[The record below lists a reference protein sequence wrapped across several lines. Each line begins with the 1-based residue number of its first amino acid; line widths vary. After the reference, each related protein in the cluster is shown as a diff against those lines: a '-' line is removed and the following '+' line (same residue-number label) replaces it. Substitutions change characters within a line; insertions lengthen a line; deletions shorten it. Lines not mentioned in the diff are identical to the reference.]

1 LEESGNFTA
10 SNKQKNAKGA
20 GIMTNTLTPIIPYI
34 EGDGIGPEIWQA
46 TKKVVDAAVSSAYS
60 NDRKIEW
67 LEILAGEKAFNQ
79 TGAWLP
85 DETLE
90 AIKQHKIAIKGP
102 LTTPIGEGFRSLNVT
117 LRQELDLYACV
128 RPVRYFSGVPSP
140 LKEPE
145 KTDMTIFRENTED
158 VYAGIEFANNS
169 AEVKQLLDFLAEQ
182 LAVTKVRFPDT
193 SSLGIKP
200 ISQEGSERLIAAAL
214 DYAIQQGK
222 KRVTLVHKGNI
233 MKFTEGGFK
242 NWGYDLI
249 EKNYPQA
256 FTMNQ
261 YKEITA
267 ESGTEKANE
276 ALEKAKNAG
285 KIIVDDVI
293 ADNFLQQILLYPEK
307 YQVVATTNLNGDYIS
322 DALAAQVGGIGIS
335 PGANINYKTG
345 HAIFEATH
353 GTAPDI
359 AGKGWA
365 NPCSL
370 LLSASMMLDHLGW
383 FEASEKIMAAIEKAL
398 QNNQMTHDFAQ
409 MIDIEEL
416 STSEFA
422 EYLIKTIEKTN

>member
-1 LEESGNFTA
+1 
-10 SNKQKNAKGA
+10 
-20 GIMTNTLTPIIPYI
+20 MTNTLNPVIPYI

-46 TKKVVDAAVSSAYS
+46 TQKVVDAAVSSAYQE
-60 NDRKIEW
+60 DRKIEW

-79 TGAWLP
+79 TETWLP

-90 AIKQHKIAIKGP
+90 AIKEHKIAIKGP

-128 RPVRYFSGVPSP
+128 RPVRYFQGVPSP

-158 VYAGIEFANNS
+158 VYAGIEFAKDS
-169 AEVKQLLDFLAEQ
+169 KEVKQLLDFLTAQ
-182 LAVTKVRFPDT
+182 LSVTKVRFPET
-193 SSLGIKP
+193 SALGIKP
-200 ISQEGSERLIAAAL
+200 ISQEGSERLIAAAM
-214 DYAIQQGK
+214 DYAIDQGK
-222 KRVTLVHKGNI
+222 KRVTIIHKGNI

-242 NWGYDLI
+242 NWGYDSI

-261 YKEITA
+261 YKIIAA
-267 ESGTEKANE
+267 ELGAEKAVD
-276 ALEKAKNAG
+276 ALEEAKKAN

-359 AGKGWA
+359 AGNGWA

-370 LLSASMMLDHLGW
+370 LLSATMMLDHLEW
-383 FEASEKIMAAIEKAL
+383 YEASKKITKAIESAL
-398 QNNQMTHDFAQ
+398 QNKQMTHDFAQ
-409 MIDIEEL
+409 MLGIAEL
-416 STSEFA
+416 STADFA
-422 EYLIKTIEKTN
+422 DCLIDTIKKA

>member
-1 LEESGNFTA
+1 
-10 SNKQKNAKGA
+10 
-20 GIMTNTLTPIIPYI
+20 MTNTTNPVIPYI

-46 TKKVVDAAVSSAYS
+46 TKKVVDAAVHSAYQGT
-60 NDRKIEW
+60 RKVNW
-67 LEILAGEKAFNQ
+67 LEILAGEKAYNQ
-79 TGAWLP
+79 TGTWLP
-85 DETLE
+85 DVTLE
-90 AIKQHKIAIKGP
+90 VIRKHKIAIKGP

-128 RPVRYFSGVPSP
+128 RPVRYFKGVPSP

-158 VYAGIEFANNS
+158 VYAGIEFAKDS
-169 AEVKQLLDFLAEQ
+169 SEVHALLAFLTEK
-182 LAVTKVRFPDT
+182 LSVTNVRSPET
-193 SSLGIKP
+193 TALGIKP
-200 ISQEGSERLIAAAL
+200 ISQTGSQRLIAAAL
-214 DYAIQQGK
+214 DYALEQGK
-222 KRVTLVHKGNI
+222 TRVTLVHKGNI

-242 NWGYDLI
+242 NWGYDYI
-249 EKNYPQA
+249 EKNYSQA

-261 YKEITA
+261 FKQLSA
-267 ESGTEKANE
+267 KVGMEKAE
-276 ALEKAKNAG
+276 AALAEAQAVG

-322 DALAAQVGGIGIS
+322 DALAAQVGGIGIA

-359 AGKGWA
+359 AGNGWA

-370 LLSASMMLDHLGW
+370 LLSATMLLDHLGW
-383 FEASEKIMAAIEKAL
+383 FEASQLILQAIEQAL
-398 QNNQMTHDFAQ
+398 ENHLMTHDFAK
-409 MIDIEEL
+409 MLKINAL
-416 STSEFA
+416 STNAFA
-422 EYLIKTIEKTN
+422 EQLVYFITK